1 MYKLKM
7 LIIYI
12 LIGLLSASISAFFSS
27 FIPIY
32 YASLISS
39 LLTESNNLY
48 DVMISYIFYKILAN
62 IFSGIR
68 GFLFSIIMFKH
79 SAITK
84 KQILFKL
91 SSLCLS
97 YYNNNNPNETIEL
110 ITKDAN

>member
-1 MYKLKM
+1 M

-48 DVMISYIFYKILAN
+48 DVMLSYIFYKILAN
-62 IFSGIR
+62 IFGGIR

-79 SAITK
+79 SAIK
-84 KQILFKL
+84 KNKYYLNYLHYVYHILIIIIQMKQ
-91 SSLCLS
+91 S
-97 YYNNNNPNETIEL
+97 I
-110 ITKDAN
+110 